1 MVIYVK
7 EFVTSCDTNSQGDQL
22 RNKIINHLKKNTKV
36 TVNFSGINN
45 VTTSFINSALISL
58 IDDYDLLT
66 IKERVI
72 IKKVNRQ
79 VGDLIRKSF
88 TSMAIGA

>member
-79 VGDLIRKSF
+79 VGDLIRKRF
-88 TSMAIGA
+88 TSNASC

>member
-7 EFVTSCDTNSQGDQL
+7 KFVTSCDTNSQGDQL
-22 RNKIINHLKKNTKV
+22 RNKIINHLKKNNKV

-79 VGDLIRKSF
+79 VGDLIRKRF